1 MLTQVGAP
9 IQVTRWFLSRASC
22 DACQH
27 KTDWL
32 WLADH
37 YAGLSETWDNGVIYC
52 SEQTARLIQ
61 HMDQL
66 RIKKDLVRPLPMD
79 TPVTIDGEY
88 HRPYIRLQVSAFPV
102 CNCPGSYSWS
112 ELLTHALLPT
122 TAD

>member
-79 TPVTIDGEY
+79 TPVTIDGD
-88 HRPYIRLQVSAFPV
+88 S
-102 CNCPGSYSWS
+102 
-112 ELLTHALLPT
+112 LTSDCKFLPFLYA
-122 TAD
+122 TAPAAAAGQS